1 MLRWSLPGFAFALL
15 LIGAHAQARSPASA
29 ELALRNRI
37 FRRASALACVW
48 LACLI
53 PIAATAETVDLV
65 VRDGVIYDG
74 RGGAPLRGDV
84 AVRDGRIVA
93 VGRLSDYT
101 GKREVKAN
109 GLAVAPGFINV
120 LSWATESLI
129 HDGRGMSDIKQGVTL
144 EIFGEGSSPGPVN
157 AALRD
162 EMLKTQSDIRYDIS
176 WTTLG
181 EYLEFLAEKGVSPNV
196 ASFVGATTVRAHELG
211 FEDRAPTAQELKRM
225 QELVRQAMR
234 EGALGVGSSM
244 IYAPASY
251 AKTDELVALVKAAGE
266 FGGGYISHL
275 RSEGDRFLEA
285 LDELIYIAREA
296 KVNAEVYHLKA
307 GGEKNWSKMREAISR
322 IEAARQQG
330 LRITADMYPY
340 TAGATGLDAAMPPW
354 VQEGGLDA
362 WIARLRQP
370 EIRKRVIREMRAPDA
385 SWESLYSAAGSADRL
400 LLIGFKNEK
409 LKPLTGKTL
418 GEVAKMRG
426 VSPEEAAM
434 DLVIEDGSRVSTAYF
449 LMSEDNVKLG
459 LSQPWVSIGS
469 DAEGSAPEG
478 PFLLSNPHPRA
489 YGSFARFLG
498 RYVRDEKV
506 TTLPDA
512 VRRLTRLPAEN
523 FKLKDRGCFDTG
535 CHADMV
541 IFDPKTIAD
550 HATFEQPHRYATGV
564 AHVFVNGVQVLRD
577 GEHTGAKPGQVVR
590 GPGWSGWKKQQGA
603 APALR
608 QPQR

>member
-1 MLRWSLPGFAFALL
+1 MINPSLRSTFRPSFWRVSLVACISLAAFIPFAV
-15 LIGAHAQARSPASA
+15 P
-29 ELALRNRI
+29 
-37 FRRASALACVW
+37 
-48 LACLI
+48 
-53 PIAATAETVDLV
+53 AETVDLI

-74 RGGAPLRGDV
+74 SGGTPVRGDV

-93 VGRLSDYT
+93 TGATGKLANYT
-101 GKREVKAN
+101 GKQEVNAR
-109 GLAVAPGFINV
+109 GLAVAPGFINM
-120 LSWATESLI
+120 LSWATDSLI
-129 HDGRGMSDIKQGVTL
+129 YDGRGMSDIKQGVTL
-144 EIFGEGSSPGPVN
+144 EVFGEGNSYGPVN
-157 AALRD
+157 DVIRA

-181 EYLEFLAEKGVSPNV
+181 EYLEFLARKGISPNV
-196 ASFVGATTVRAHELG
+196 ASFVGATTVREHELG

-234 EGALGVGSSM
+234 EGALGVGSSL

-251 AKTDELVALVKAAGE
+251 AKTDELVALTKAASE
-266 FGGGYISHL
+266 FGGGYISHM

-285 LDELIYIAREA
+285 LDELILIAREA
-296 KVNAEVYHLKA
+296 NVHAEAYHLKA
-307 GGEKNWSKMREAISR
+307 GGQKSWPKMREAIAR
-322 IEAARQQG
+322 IEAARAQG
-330 LRITADMYPY
+330 LQITADMYPY

-370 EIRKRVIREMRAPDA
+370 EIRKRVIQEMRSPGKD
-385 SWESLYSAAGSADRL
+385 WENLLFAAGSPERL
-400 LLIGFKNEK
+400 LLIGFKNDK

-418 GEVAKMRG
+418 SEVAKMRG

-469 DAEGSAPEG
+469 DAEAPAPEG
-478 PFLLSNPHPRA
+478 PFLLSNPHPRS
-489 YGSFARFLG
+489 YGSFTRFLG

-512 VRRLTRLPAEN
+512 IRRLTRLPAEN
-523 FKLKDRGCFDTG
+523 FKLKDRGCLNTG
-535 CHADMV
+535 CYADIV
-541 IFDPKTIAD
+541 IFDPSTIAD

-564 AHVFVNGVQVLRD
+564 VHVFVNGVQVLRD

-590 GPGWSGWKKQQGA
+590 GPGWTGWKK
-603 APALR
+603 
-608 QPQR
+608 